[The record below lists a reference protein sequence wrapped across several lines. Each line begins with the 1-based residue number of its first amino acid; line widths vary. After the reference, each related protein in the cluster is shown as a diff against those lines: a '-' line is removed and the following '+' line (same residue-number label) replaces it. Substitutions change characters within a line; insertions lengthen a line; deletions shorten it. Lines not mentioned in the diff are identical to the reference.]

1 MKSVLSFL
9 SSCLLVL
16 GLTACGTARDESAAG
31 NTFCFGCHSE
41 TTELGQKILW
51 AEAGYDHSVHKNG
64 QVGRIF
70 TEVTNTTAPAGWCT
84 PWPDNACFVAVGTEF
99 EGSNAFYA
107 NSGGCQ
113 MCHTSEGFRKRA
125 AGEYDA
131 ADGSYSIRYQWDT
144 RAAAGSPSAPNPN
157 NPLTA
162 DVIKF
167 PSPLGCFGCHT
178 PHGIGTPDGKTLPQT
193 IPVGTPIT
201 TQTGARWAEN
211 KAKGHICAE
220 CHEIRLNDQR
230 STIDSIVANV
240 TTTATSGPRFTVSA
254 PYGTHHGPQTD
265 MNLGSGGAEYVGTT
279 ASGFAFNGTYSD
291 SPHTSNPNADCISCH
306 MQDDYSDINV
316 TGSFSVNASVGGHS
330 MANKGFVHGAEK
342 ALVIGCGSTGCH
354 TAAGVATSAG
364 NRVIAATVGG
374 TCTKPS
380 STTAAGGPDCTT
392 LLCTPFSGPSEY
404 LQRGDAYFQKLT
416 GHCTADAD
424 SNYHLK
430 ANELLAKLARPST
443 GCTGLL
449 MDAAV
454 AAGGAI
460 AWTKMEDQTTIDRRC
475 ISAGSTTGILRNAN
489 PRDDNTNASVRFLK
503 GFWNFKFL
511 LEDKSFSVHNTKY
524 ALDLLYDSC
533 ADLSELTAPGSCG
546 GHTDGQCD
554 ACNTGPFVTA
564 RP

>member
-1 MKSVLSFL
+1 MKSRLSFL
-9 SSCLLVL
+9 SSCLIIL

-70 TEVTNTTAPAGWCT
+70 TEVSSPVTPPPAGWCT

-107 NSGGCQ
+107 NSSGCQ

-131 ADGSYSIRYQWDT
+131 ADGSYSIRYRWDT

-178 PHGIGTPDGKTLPQT
+178 PHGQGTPDGVTLPQT

-220 CHEIRLNDQR
+220 CHEIRLNNFA
-230 STIDSIVANV
+230 TTADSIVANV
-240 TTTATSGPRFTVSA
+240 TTTAASPGPRYNVGSYF
-254 PYGTHHGPQTD
+254 GTHHGPQTD
-265 MNLGSGGAEYVGTT
+265 MNLGSGGAQYVGTT
-279 ASGFAFNGTYSD
+279 ANGFAFNGTYNN
-291 SPHTSNPNADCISCH
+291 SPHFFNPNADCISCH
-306 MQDDYSDINV
+306 MQDDYSDISV

-330 MANKGFVHGAEK
+330 MTNKGFVHGAEK

-354 TAAGVATSAG
+354 KVSGVAGNLTNTAVSAAS
-364 NRVIAATVGG
+364 V
-374 TCTKPS
+374 
-380 STTAAGGPDCTT
+380 TA
-392 LLCTPFSGPSEY
+392 PSEY
-404 LQRGDAYFQKLT
+404 LQKGDAFFLKRT
-416 GHCTADAD
+416 GPSTTDLD
-424 SNYHLK
+424 SKYHLK
-430 ANELLAKLARPST
+430 VNELLAKLAKPSAD
-443 GCTGLL
+443 CTGLL
-449 MDAAV
+449 MGAAGF
-454 AAGGAI
+454 AGGAI
-460 AWTKMEDQTTIDRRC
+460 SWAKMGDQATIDRRC
-475 ISAGSTTGILRNAN
+475 ISSGTNPGAGILMPAS

-503 GFWNFKFL
+503 GLWNFKFI
-511 LEDKSFSVHNTKY
+511 LEDKSFSVHNTRY
-524 ALDLLYDSC
+524 ALELLYDSC

-554 ACNTGPFVTA
+554 ACNTGPFVTT